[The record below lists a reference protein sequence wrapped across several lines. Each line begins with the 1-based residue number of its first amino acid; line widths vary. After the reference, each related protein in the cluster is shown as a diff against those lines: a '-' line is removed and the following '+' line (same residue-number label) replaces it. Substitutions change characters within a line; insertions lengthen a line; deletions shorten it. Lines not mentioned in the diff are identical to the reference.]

1 MSMKKTD
8 LEKRLAKKLDGRLK
22 SGIAPQRFGK
32 GAAAVGKDKAAEA
45 ARPGLP
51 KPGPKLVPVSC
62 RLPAE
67 LVARLRERALL
78 MDGGMSAA
86 VTQAV
91 EQWLTTPAS
100 PGQA

>member
-32 GAAAVGKDKAAEA
+32 GAADVAKDKAAEA
-45 ARPGLP
+45 ARPAT
-51 KPGPKLVPVSC
+51 PKLVPVSC

-67 LVARLRERALL
+67 LVTRLRERAVSIE
-78 MDGGMSAA
+78 GGMSAA

-91 EQWLTTPAS
+91 EQWLVTPA
-100 PGQA
+100 GQKSQA